1 MPALRHQAKAADWL
15 VLAALWAICLLHA
28 APALA
33 ANDTEAAVGNPLV
46 VTFTHRLGK
55 HEALRRVKAGVEEI
69 KKTYGGLLFSVQE
82 LTWTDYHLRFRVAV
96 LGFAAS
102 GGIEVTDHHVE
113 LRAHLPWLLAPL
125 AEAAVPAI
133 RREGQRILEKR

>member
-1 MPALRHQAKAADWL
+1 MPARRRQAKAADWL
-15 VLAALWAICLLHA
+15 VLAALGAICLLLA

-33 ANDTEAAVGNPLV
+33 ANESEAAAGNPLV
-46 VTFTHRLGK
+46 VSFTHRLGK

-69 KKTYGGLLFSVQE
+69 KKTYGGLLFAVQE
-82 LTWTDYHLRFRVAV
+82 LTWTGYHLGFRVAV

-133 RREGQRILEKR
+133 RREGERVLERK